1 VFVSIWLGTNYQK
14 TTSNV
19 FFYIIE
25 LLFDIYIYIYFSC
38 VNLLVPPD
46 DIQFLRTAHQIYRQH
61 DKYTEAVSL
70 AIRLGDHDL
79 IKEDFEAAGHVDSY
93 VLFILII
100 TRNNKVL
107 IG

>member
-1 VFVSIWLGTNYQK
+1 M
-14 TTSNV
+14 
-19 FFYIIE
+19 
-25 LLFDIYIYIYFSC
+25 FSC

-79 IKEDFEAAGHVDSY
+79 IKEDFEAAGHIDAY
-93 VLFILII
+93 VFFIFII
-100 TRNNKVL
+100 IHDYKVL
-107 IG
+107 IDYFCFPKTFAKANRFSIGKATN